1 MAWSFKRKSA
11 ARAQP
16 QLSTEIVEEKLK
28 SFLASK
34 SKLIAVSDITKD
46 LNIFS
51 SGLLD
56 SIAFIELVLFVEKEF
71 RVKLANSTAVNM
83 TSLDSIGAIADAVR
97 VAAAHRV
104 ER

>member
-1 MAWSFKRKSA
+1 MAWSFKRKNA
-11 ARAQP
+11 APAQP
-16 QLSTEIVEEKLK
+16 ELSAEIVEEKLK

-34 SKLIAVSDITKD
+34 SKLIAASDITKD

-56 SIAFIELVLFVEKEF
+56 SVAFIELVLFVEKEF

-83 TSLDSIGAIADAVR
+83 MSLDSIGAIADAVR
-97 VAAAHRV
+97 AAAAHRV
-104 ER
+104 E